1 MAIKRKP
8 PFKIKIYKNAQD
20 KHPTRVET
28 RKKESEAQTLA
39 KTEYRRRQ
47 HSRIIITDGNGDT
60 CWDSGYASSMPVDVP
75 KW

>member
-1 MAIKRKP
+1 MALERKP
-8 PFKIKIYKNAQD
+8 PFKIQIFKKAQD

-39 KTEYRRRQ
+39 KTTIRRRAAG
-47 HSRIIITDGNGDT
+47 RVIIIDGNGDV
-60 CWDSGYASSMPVDVP
+60 CWNSAYASSMPIDYP

>member
-1 MAIKRKP
+1 MALERKP
-8 PFKIKIYKNAQD
+8 PFKIRIFKKAQD

-28 RKKESEAQTLA
+28 RMKESEAQTLA
-39 KTEYRRRQ
+39 KTEYRRRR
-47 HSRIIITDGNGDT
+47 HGRIIIIDANGDM